1 MRMFMTKT
9 PEKSDSA
16 SHQDAPINDRNL
28 SGDIER
34 TMEKEPY
41 EQVRCVRVFGD
52 FYRCNWWAP
61 VGRRVTS
68 VARDATYS
76 VFETYRVR
84 KSSFLMVSLRE
95 GRLIVKDLS
104 KPQ

>member
-1 MRMFMTKT
+1 MNKT
-9 PEKSDSA
+9 PEKLESAPQPDSPPPP
-16 SHQDAPINDRNL
+16 SDRNL

-34 TMEKEPY
+34 TMEKEPN

-61 VGRRVTS
+61 AAPRATN

-76 VFETYRVR
+76 VFDSHRVR
-84 KSSFLMVSLRE
+84 KSSFLSASVQE
-95 GRLIVKDLS
+95 GRLVVKDVS
-104 KPQ
+104 NRR